1 MAALFTTSKL
11 FTRTCQKC
19 VNWRVPSFSCQ
30 MANQGL

>member
-19 VNWRVPSFSCQ
+19 VN
-30 MANQGL
+30 